1 MILVS
6 KPAIDED
13 EWRSIVK
20 EGERLSA
27 MHLRSFDAE
36 EKVEINEDLYKKF
49 MRYLMDLF
57 GGKCAYCET
66 RISSNQPGDV
76 EHFRPK
82 GRVVGDDFKPVL
94 ASHPQRGMINH
105 PGYFWLAYKWSN
117 LLPSCN
123 DCNRY
128 RKHGRKQPRGAGKA
142 DRFPVEGQHACDPA
156 RVVQEVPLLIDPSE
170 VNPALHIEFHA
181 DGTVSGKTEE
191 GRRTIDLFGLN
202 LREGLV
208 EARREA
214 YADAETFSVVHW
226 NHVVTQHATKL
237 AQDAFRLQQIKLGRR
252 PYAAMERMALREVN
266 ARIEAERK
274 RTMDD
279 LADV

>member
-1 MILVS
+1 MIFVS
-6 KPAIDED
+6 KPAIDKD
-13 EWRSIVK
+13 EWRTIVK
-20 EGERLSA
+20 EGEGLSA

-94 ASHPQRGMINH
+94 ASHPQRGKINH
-105 PGYFWLAYKWSN
+105 PGYFWLAYAWSN
-117 LLPSCN
+117 LLPSCI

-128 RKHGRKQPRGAGKA
+128 RKHGLEQPQGAGKA
-142 DRFPVEGQHACDPA
+142 DRFPVEGQHACVPA
-156 RVVQEVPLLIDPSE
+156 QLDQEVPLLIDPSK

-181 DGTVSGKTEE
+181 DGTVSGKTEQ

-202 LREGLV
+202 LREGLK

-214 YADAETFSVVHW
+214 YADAETFTVAHW
-226 NHVVTQHATKL
+226 NHVVTLHASKL
-237 AQDAFRLQQIKLGRR
+237 AQDASRLQQIKSGRR

-279 LADV
+279 LAEV

>member
-6 KPAIDED
+6 KPAIDKD
-13 EWRSIVK
+13 EWRTIVK
-20 EGERLSA
+20 EGEGLSA
-27 MHLRSFDAE
+27 MHLRSFDAGE
-36 EKVEINEDLYKKF
+36 EFKINEDLYKKF

-66 RISSNQPGDV
+66 RIASNQPGDV

-94 ASHPQRGMINH
+94 ALHPQRGKMNH
-105 PGYFWLAYKWSN
+105 PGYFWLAYEWSN
-117 LLPSCN
+117 LLPSCI

-128 RKHGRKQPRGAGKA
+128 RNHGIDQPQGAGKA
-142 DRFPVEGQHACDPA
+142 DRFPVQGQYACVPA
-156 RVVQEVPLLIDPSE
+156 QLHEEVPLLIDPSK
-170 VNPALHIEFHA
+170 VNPALHIEFHP
-181 DGTVSGKTEE
+181 DGTVSGKTEQ
-191 GRRTIDLFGLN
+191 GRRTIELFGLN
-202 LREGLV
+202 LREGLK

-214 YADAETFSVVHW
+214 YADAETFTVAHW
-226 NHVVTQHATKL
+226 NHVVTSHTTKL
-237 AQDAFRLQQIKLGRR
+237 AQDADRLQQIRLGRR

-266 ARIEAERK
+266 ARIEAEHK

-279 LADV
+279 LADA